1 MKVTIIG
8 AGNVGASCA
17 SLLAQRNLVQK
28 IVLLDIREK
37 LSEGKS
43 LDISQMLSMIE
54 SNTEVIG
61 ITKDYSQSKNSEI
74 IIITCGIPRKP
85 GMSRDDLV
93 KTNSEIIRTV
103 TKKSILFSPKSKFII
118 VSNPLDVMSYVSY
131 MTAKVDSSRIIGMAG
146 ILDSARYRFFLSKK
160 LNISPIDIQS
170 LLLGG
175 HGDTMVPLY
184 RYTSV
189 SGIPIEEFLSEK
201 ENDEI
206 IEKTK
211 KGGEQIVNLLGTS
224 AWMAPSASVV
234 KIVEAILKDSKRIFS
249 CSVFLKGQYGL
260 EDIYLGVPVV
270 LGKSGVEKIVELKL
284 NQKEKNLLKESANHV
299 KKMINRLKKFD
310 ISY

>member
-17 SLLAQRNLVQK
+17 SLLAQKNIVRK

-43 LDISQMLSMIE
+43 LDISQMLPLME

-61 ITKDYSQSKNSEI
+61 ITNDYSKSKNSEI

-93 KTNSEIIRTV
+93 QTNAEIIRSV
-103 TKKSILFSPKSKFII
+103 TKKSVFFSPKAKFIV
-118 VSNPLDVMSYVSY
+118 VSNPLDVMAYVSY
-131 MTAKVDSSRIIGMAG
+131 ITAKIDPSRIIGMAG
-146 ILDSARYRFFLSKK
+146 ILDSTRYRFFLSKK

-189 SGIPIEEFLSEK
+189 SGIPIKEFLSEE
-201 ENDEI
+201 ENDAI

-211 KGGEQIVNLLGTS
+211 KGGEEIVDLLETS
-224 AWMAPSASVV
+224 AWMAPSASII
-234 KIVEAILKDSKRIFS
+234 KIVEAILKDTKRIFP
-249 CSVFLKGQYGL
+249 CSVFLRGQYGL
-260 EDIYLGVPVV
+260 KNIYLGVPSII
-270 LGKSGVEKIVELKL
+270 GKSGIEKIVELQL
-284 NQKEKNLLKESANHV
+284 NRKENDLLKKSGDHV
-299 KKMINRLKKFD
+299 RNMINKLKNFNN
-310 ISY
+310 

>member
-8 AGNVGASCA
+8 AGNVGASSA
-17 SLLAQRNLVQK
+17 SLLAQKDIIKK
-28 IVLLDIREK
+28 IVLLDVREK

-43 LDISQMLSMIE
+43 LDISQMLPMIK

-61 ITKDYSQSKNSEI
+61 ITNDYSKSENSEI

-93 KTNSEIIRTV
+93 NTNAEIIRTV
-103 TKKSILFSPKSKFII
+103 TKKSILFSPKAKFII
-118 VSNPLDVMSYVSY
+118 VSNPLDVMAYVSY

-146 ILDSARYRFFLSKK
+146 ILDSTRYRFFLSKR

-189 SGIPIEEFLSEK
+189 SGIPIKEFLSEE
-201 ENDEI
+201 ENNAI

-211 KGGEQIVNLLGTS
+211 KGGEEIVNLLGTS

-234 KIVEAILKDSKRIFS
+234 KIVEAILKDSKRIFP
-249 CSVFLKGQYGL
+249 CSAFLKGQYGL
-260 EDIYLGVPVV
+260 KNIYLGVPVI
-270 LGKSGVEKIVELKL
+270 LGKSGIEKIIELQL
-284 NQKEKNLLKESANHV
+284 NQKERNLLKTSAHHV
-299 KKMINRLKKFD
+299 QNMIDKLKNF
-310 ISY
+310 

>member
-17 SLLAQRNLVQK
+17 SLLSQK
-28 IVLLDIREK
+28 DIVKEIILLDVREK
-37 LSEGKS
+37 FAEGKS
-43 LDISQMLSMIE
+43 LDISQMLSIIG
-54 SNTEVIG
+54 SNTHVIG
-61 ITKDYSQSKNSEI
+61 ITNDFSKSENSEI

-85 GMSRDDLV
+85 GMNRDDLMN
-93 KTNSEIIRTV
+93 TNAEIIHSV
-103 TKKSILFSPKSKFII
+103 TKKSILFSPKAKFII

-131 MTAKVDSSRIIGMAG
+131 MTLRVDSSRVIGMAG
-146 ILDSARYRFFLSKK
+146 ILDSVRYRYFLSRE
-160 LNISPIDIQS
+160 LNCSPHDIQS

-189 SGIPIEEFLSEK
+189 SGIPIQEFLSK
-201 ENDEI
+201 DKNQDI

-234 KIVEAILKDSKRIFS
+234 QMVEAIIKDSKRIFS
-249 CSVFLKGQYGL
+249 CSVFLKGEYDL
-260 EDIYLGVPVV
+260 KNIYLGVPVL
-270 LGKSGVEKIVELKL
+270 LGKDGVEKIIELQLNKEERDLLKNSANHISNMMKKLKL
-284 NQKEKNLLKESANHV
+284 NSL
-299 KKMINRLKKFD
+299 I
-310 ISY
+310 

>member
-1 MKVTIIG
+1 MKITIIG
-8 AGNVGASCA
+8 AGNVGATCA
-17 SLLAQRNLVQK
+17 SLLAQRNFVQK

-37 LSEGKS
+37 FSEGKS

-74 IIITCGIPRKP
+74 IIITCGKPRKP
-85 GMSRDDLV
+85 GMSRDDLI

-184 RYTSV
+184 RYTSI
-189 SGIPIEEFLSEK
+189 SGIPIKEFLSEE

-249 CSVFLKGQYGL
+249 CSVFLKGEYGL
-260 EDIYLGVPVV
+260 KDIYLGVPVV
-270 LGKSGVEKIVELKL
+270 LGKYGVEKIVELKL
-284 NQKEKNLLKESANHV
+284 NKKEINLLNKSANHV
-299 KKMINRLKKFD
+299 KSMINRLKKLD

>member
-17 SLLAQRNLVQK
+17 SLLAQKDIVK
-28 IVLLDIREK
+28 EIVLLDIIEK

-43 LDISQMLSMIE
+43 LDISQMLPMIK
-54 SNTEVIG
+54 SNTEVFG
-61 ITKDYSQSKNSEI
+61 ITNDYSKSKNSEI

-85 GMSRDDLV
+85 GMSRDDLI
-93 KTNSEIIRTV
+93 KTNAEIIRSV
-103 TKKSILFSPKSKFII
+103 TKKSIFFSPKAKLII
-118 VSNPLDVMSYVSY
+118 VSNPLDVMAYVSY

-146 ILDSARYRFFLSKK
+146 ILDSTRYRFFLSKK

-189 SGIPIEEFLSEK
+189 SGIPIKEFLSEE
-201 ENDEI
+201 ENNAI

-211 KGGEQIVNLLGTS
+211 KGGEEIVNLLGTS

-234 KIVEAILKDSKRIFS
+234 KMVEAILKDSKRILP
-249 CSVFLKGQYGL
+249 CSAFLRGQYGL
-260 EDIYLGVPVV
+260 KDIYLGVPVI
-270 LGKSGVEKIVELKL
+270 LGKSGIEKIVELQL
-284 NQKEKNLLKESANHV
+284 NQKENNLLKKSANHV
-299 KKMINRLKKFD
+299 RSMIKKL
-310 ISY
+310 